1 MNNEY
6 PAPQCHSPVRGD
18 VTSARCPC
26 TFQLTLAT
34 IPSARSTECP
44 KKERERLRR
53 LATKILRKRERESNK
68 EGRGIITVISLNRHS
83 SRLIVYYILKRGTI
97 FLFAHGVFPA
107 LSFRFSLLL

>member
-53 LATKILRKRERESNK
+53 LATKILRKRERER
-68 EGRGIITVISLNRHS
+68 EQQRGQRNNNSHQS
-83 SRLIVYYILKRGTI
+83 KPS
-97 FLFAHGVFPA
+97 
-107 LSFRFSLLL
+107 